1 MYRHAGNS
9 IYKEYLGYSFSFIA
23 GRRANAPGPSCT
35 HSSSSA
41 SKGWPE
47 EEVPEDPSVQMREKE
62 EEKEEA
68 YKADLG
74 SYRQPSESYKQKIGE
89 EEAHLGQE
97 GTYYC
102 ARERFY
108 WPALREEVFK
118 LVERCPACSKFASP
132 RKPEREEVE
141 KPPKG
146 PMESV
151 SCDIFHF
158 ARKEVLLTVDNFS
171 SFVWLSFWEDTLGC
185 QDCWIFN
192 INFLDIP
199 LTYKPV
205 LFL

>member
-1 MYRHAGNS
+1 M
-9 IYKEYLGYSFSFIA
+9 
-23 GRRANAPGPSCT
+23 
-35 HSSSSA
+35 
-41 SKGWPE
+41 PE
-47 EEVPEDPSVQMREKE
+47 EEQML
-62 EEKEEA
+62 
-68 YKADLG
+68 LG
-74 SYRQPSESYKQKIGE
+74 LPALIHLHLLPKDGLRRRFQKILRCRWEKRRRSLQGWLRE
-89 EEAHLGQE
+89 LPSAFWVEAEDRRRRGS
-97 GTYYC
+97 YYC

-118 LVERCPACSKFASP
+118 LVEWCPACSEFASP

-185 QDCWIFN
+185 QDCWIVN
-192 INFLDIP
+192 SNFLDIP

-205 LFL
+205 LFLWLYLKQT

>member
-1 MYRHAGNS
+1 
-9 IYKEYLGYSFSFIA
+9 
-23 GRRANAPGPSCT
+23 
-35 HSSSSA
+35 
-41 SKGWPE
+41 
-47 EEVPEDPSVQMREKE
+47 MRDKE

-118 LVERCPACSKFASP
+118 LVERCPACSEFASP
-132 RKPEREEVE
+132 RKPEREVVE

-158 ARKEVLLTVDNFS
+158 AGKEVLLTVDNFS

-185 QDCWIFN
+185 QDCWIVN

-199 LTYKPV
+199 LTESIVMNEDKELTMYTIEKWD
-205 LFL
+205 